1 VANNKGF
8 TLPEILVTIVILSI
22 GVCALAG
29 MQVANIKGTSFSKD
43 ASIATGLAQ
52 ARLEALK
59 NTTFDSI
66 VSNTTGVTQSGMN
79 VAWSVTTSGATP
91 NRYHDVS
98 VTVAWGEG
106 SITCCTIITEP

>member
-29 MQVANIKGTSFSKD
+29 MQIVNVKSTGFNKN

-52 ARLEALK
+52 KKLEDLR
-59 NTTFDSI
+59 NTAFGAIASGTATDSGMTVTWI
-66 VSNTTGVTQSGMN
+66 VS
-79 VAWSVTTSGATP
+79 TSGTAP
-91 NRYHDVS
+91 NRYDDVS
-98 VTVAWGEG
+98 VTVAWQGG
-106 SITCCTIITEP
+106 IVPCYTLITEP

>member
-29 MQVANIKGTSFSKD
+29 MQVSNIKGTSFSKD

-52 ARLEALK
+52 AQLEALK
-59 NTTFDSI
+59 NTTFNSI
-66 VSNTTGVTQSGMN
+66 TSGNATDATTGMTA
-79 VAWSVTTSGATP
+79 AWTVSTSGTTP